1 MTVVGLIIFVSVFAA
16 IVYRAMTTPEKE
28 IEEMELLPL
37 EEDSLLQ
44 KEDHK

>member
-16 IVYRAMTTPEKE
+16 IFIRAMTTPRSE
-28 IEEMELLPL
+28 IEEMERLSL

-44 KEDHK
+44 KEDYK